1 MTPEPVRAAPHADTP
16 QDFDVVVVG
25 GGISGL
31 TTARNLLREGHR
43 VAVLE
48 ARGGL
53 GGRCLRLPVTHADG
67 TPVRCEL
74 EVCDPASVNNTYY
87 YDVGGQWVGPTQ
99 TRFLA
104 MAEEYGVKKY
114 EATQWQGQTR
124 LYVNDTP
131 IIVSSAVLMG
141 LPVPEAELA
150 GFSAEQRASLG
161 EYARLVGLLKDIID
175 VVDVEEPWKTPNAAE
190 LDAIT
195 FQSWL
200 EKSSDDKFARDLLA
214 AIEPLGG
221 GALGG
226 IRPGWVSVLHVARQ
240 VKSAPQAEEPERY
253 LFWGAAGQ
261 FVDHLSK
268 VS

>member
-1 MTPEPVRAAPHADTP
+1 MLQACLHCSQTGSLPKQGHATMPALAVAP
-16 QDFDVVVVG
+16 
-25 GGISGL
+25 
-31 TTARNLLREGHR
+31 
-43 VAVLE
+43 AV
-48 ARGGL
+48 
-53 GGRCLRLPVTHADG
+53 
-67 TPVRCEL
+67 
-74 EVCDPASVNNTYY
+74 
-87 YDVGGQWVGPTQ
+87 
-99 TRFLA
+99 
-104 MAEEYGVKKY
+104 
-114 EATQWQGQTR
+114 
-124 LYVNDTP
+124 
-131 IIVSSAVLMG
+131 
-141 LPVPEAELA
+141 
-150 GFSAEQRASLG
+150 
-161 EYARLVGLLKDIID
+161 D

-195 FQSWL
+195 FQSWCVLLPQQCYHSSDRRWACPAGSRCSGVLLCRVCAHAWLASVRVHGCPIVCRL

-240 VKSAPQAEEPERY
+240 MKSAPQAEEPERY